1 MGSPEA
7 AHAENAYV
15 TTDAYQTHKVYYG
28 GYYTTYF
35 WIDGHVAYCAQP
47 RYSTPWSGVY
57 KKNYVRNDAI
67 AAVLYYGYG
76 GPGWNYAY
84 SHGWWPSRNRNG
96 DVMSNDDYYAA
107 THVLLAYLNGGW
119 GEALYG
125 TNQSYKNWASNNLF
139 GWVLTNLRN
148 NIYQV
153 PEAFKNSIYW
163 MDPGWNTR
171 SGRQGQDF
179 YSFNWVD
186 AGGIR
191 INKTDD
197 STGKALSGI
206 RFDIYNSD
214 QWGNQYGRAASITT
228 DANGNAA
235 TRINELPVG
244 WYVLKEANPPANC
257 QAVTSYP
264 FQVQSNFS
272 YNVRKAVN
280 GSYSGGT
287 FNLALFTNRATTQ
300 IEFKKQYGGTVA
312 PSTQIELYRNGMPT
326 GQVRTINKQGTY
338 DIYTW
343 GFYNLDKYD
352 SNGRDYVYSVKE
364 VGVSNNQVTL
374 DGKKYQVVQSGNTIT
389 NIELKDMTVR
399 KVWDD
404 KDNKYGL
411 RPSEVKVTLKRNGAS
426 GEVNVASAV
435 LSEGNEW
442 TATWNDL
449 PASDSSLFPYNY
461 RVEEEQG
468 TVASKIY
475 TSTYNASEGTLTNKL
490 ATTSIKVNKSWNTQ
504 DNPKPSEITLRL
516 MNGEQEVDSAT
527 VVPNGDDWSYTFEG
541 VPRYDSSGNE
551 ISYSLKED
559 AVSGYVNIVNETQD
573 DYGNLVFD
581 LVNVSTEIIDI
592 PVEKRWVAYVA
603 EPSRPSSIKSVLYA
617 DGMPTG
623 RSLDITSANGWKGSF
638 TGVPRYSTVDGSEI
652 AYTVREVPVDQYAW
666 EVSGSQADGY
676 VITNNF
682 GTTSVPVKKVWTG
695 EGSNTSRRPQSV
707 TIRLIAD
714 GQDTGKTLS
723 LSSSNSWAGTFSN
736 IPKYNEQGNDIVYTV
751 SEDAVGFYATSIA
764 GNQTN
769 GYTVTNKYAENET
782 SVGVAK
788 SWNDKD
794 NEAGLR
800 PDSVQVVLKKQTH
813 NGAQKLGLTTNPNTV
828 YKKQNIT
835 LSNNQMIYLG
845 WWNPTLGSAMNNQ
858 IACSL
863 TNISNNALVGYDS
876 TFAWSTV
883 RTNNAGIATLDMS
896 RYNSFNLPNMNY
908 DASTTTV
915 LVTEANEWGYPTYM
929 GLPSRRNEMVFVNND
944 YKEAIVSFPAGISN
958 YNGMPYIASYMVDF
972 ENNNQPKP
980 SYELPYG
987 FYLYNNIAYPIYLRE
1002 AEYNQYAGKMT
1013 IKNPPVLQTWSDPT
1027 TLNIVDS
1034 ITNSTWYTSP
1044 SNYTWGRNNNSGSI
1058 YLNVPVGGSSFYPT
1072 ATANARH
1079 ALSFYYTAAADT
1091 TVNIKMQTQTG
1102 YWNEG
1107 SLFATFTA
1115 KKGTHYYTITQ
1126 NATNA
1131 LSGKVRLDFLDGS
1144 ANNLNANVADLSMW
1158 NTASGTTTA
1167 DAGKTATLS
1176 ASNNWSVSFE
1186 GLPRFDAATNAPI
1199 EYFVEESPVENYT
1212 PSVKNTSVSHPSY
1225 TVNEQKANPYYSYS
1239 ITNTLGELRDI
1250 PVSKIWD
1257 DSDDLLKRRPSSI
1270 TVKLLA
1276 NGTDTG
1282 QHLELNAK
1290 NNWSATFENLPSK
1303 ASNGSVIAYTV
1314 SEDRVPCYAAPVVTG
1329 TQDDGY
1335 AVTNTMPL
1343 TEVSVSKEWLDLD
1356 NAYGTRPG
1364 TVTARLYANGT
1375 DTGKQLT
1382 LSENSGWSGTF
1393 TNLAVYDESGN
1404 AIAYTVGEDAV
1415 DKYTG
1420 SQEGSAATGIVL
1432 TNTLDKMSV
1441 AASKKWDS
1449 VDGQAP
1455 VASLELRL
1463 MRNGEQVS
1471 SKTVDEG
1478 TNWSCT
1484 FDGLDVYDESGN
1496 MYAYTVDEGDF
1507 EGSDRYEKKITGSAV
1522 SGFVVTNT
1530 ERLSIPV
1537 YKAWED
1543 YNDADGLRPYSV
1555 VVRLMENGTDAGKF
1569 LELSQENDWK
1579 GSFDDLPRYD
1589 ADGKKISYSVSE
1601 DVVASYT
1608 TDIQGSAEGGFTVT
1622 NSHSI
1627 QFTSRTV
1634 SKVWDDGDDQDG
1646 IRPDVVTI
1654 RLKQNGIEYRTCEL
1668 SDANGWMYTFE
1679 KLPIT
1684 DDSGVSYEYTVEE
1697 DTVEGYEAS
1706 YAQDV
1711 SLDYTVTNR
1720 HSPDTRTVTV
1730 EKQWALNSQYADVIP
1745 SSITVKLM
1753 QNGTEIQSAEIA
1765 PDASGRWTHEFT
1777 GLPIKDSDGNDYQ
1790 YSVKEAPIPNF
1801 SSIVGGDME
1810 HGFVIINH
1818 YMLGSREINGHKFW
1832 VGDNPENRPDHI
1844 TVQLLRNGSAIQSVE
1859 VRPNAQG
1866 QWNFSFD
1873 EVPDYDAA
1881 TGEEYT
1887 YEVRELAIDG
1897 YDPEYGYTDDG
1908 DLKIV
1913 NRATKS
1919 IPVHKQWNDDNNA
1932 NGSRPTSI
1940 KVDLVAK
1947 RFTNSN
1953 ALVYDDGKSMDAE
1966 GNETVDENRRGYR
1979 YSLDPSSTLVGEI
1992 KLDGSVRTAVVSA
2005 RSADKSETYFSKT
2018 VDVNGSTEPV
2028 SFDIGEITDRG
2039 AVLEVTDETGTDI
2052 HASVV
2057 SLLLHDSQYSTHVT
2071 DTMNLTAANGWQGT
2085 FINVQERDN
2094 KGFLLSYEV
2103 QEEPCYGYTGEVSGN
2118 ETNGYVL
2125 TNTEVKSLAV
2135 SKTWLAS
2142 GTRSALPDSIEVKL
2156 LCDGEDTG
2164 RRLTLHASEG
2174 WEGSFDGLAWRDSSG
2189 HEHEYTVEEVPVD
2202 GWIPSVQNKVRS
2214 SYSAAIVNIPTID
2227 IPVEKAWVGDEEHLS
2242 ARPDQI
2248 EASLTEKVEESAKMS
2263 GELLLWESGLSS
2275 LLNSFANTYE
2285 MPKSTTY
2292 WFDNTSDTDAF
2303 VKVSL
2308 SQQNSTVSTQVIAIP
2323 AGKSTNGE
2331 LDLSALSPSLPVSV
2345 KMSGT
2350 NDADRTADELA
2361 DQGRVFGEAT
2371 VSFEG
2376 VVDTA
2381 SLSEAGEWKHVFEN
2395 LPTIDS
2401 RGNAVSYSVSESS
2414 KVEGYTSSVSQDGD
2428 SYVITNTFG
2437 KMDVPVTKSWVD
2449 MDDKD
2454 GIRPEKVNV
2463 KLLANGQDTGKAIE
2477 LSASSGWKGSFDML
2491 DPSDDEGNAIEY
2503 TVEETDV
2510 PEGYEAVVRGNAVE
2524 GFEVVNVHDV
2534 KTEVSVTKMWDDTGN
2549 VKKIRPET
2557 LLVHLYANG
2566 EEIASARLSGET
2578 DTWSYTFTELPY
2590 ANEDGTVIEYSVSED
2605 DVEGYTQQ
2613 SIQQT
2618 DDGYVIV
2625 NWTPAP
2631 LVELPFSGNPGIW
2644 VGVGIGIVLC
2654 LVVLSPY
2661 VRENIAVARR
2671 KRKSGEQP
2679 QQ

>member
-1 MGSPEA
+1 MP
-7 AHAENAYV
+7 AH
-15 TTDAYQTHKVYYG
+15 
-28 GYYTTYF
+28 
-35 WIDGHVAYCAQP
+35 
-47 RYSTPWSGVY
+47 
-57 KKNYVRNDAI
+57 
-67 AAVLYYGYG
+67 
-76 GPGWNYAY
+76 
-84 SHGWWPSRNRNG
+84 
-96 DVMSNDDYYAA
+96 
-107 THVLLAYLNGGW
+107 
-119 GEALYG
+119 
-125 TNQSYKNWASNNLF
+125 
-139 GWVLTNLRN
+139 
-148 NIYQV
+148 
-153 PEAFKNSIYW
+153 
-163 MDPGWNTR
+163 
-171 SGRQGQDF
+171 
-179 YSFNWVD
+179 
-186 AGGIR
+186 R
-191 INKTDD
+191 I
-197 STGKALSGI
+197 
-206 RFDIYNSD
+206 
-214 QWGNQYGRAASITT
+214 
-228 DANGNAA
+228 
-235 TRINELPVG
+235 
-244 WYVLKEANPPANC
+244 
-257 QAVTSYP
+257 
-264 FQVQSNFS
+264 
-272 YNVRKAVN
+272 
-280 GSYSGGT
+280 
-287 FNLALFTNRATTQ
+287 
-300 IEFKKQYGGTVA
+300 
-312 PSTQIELYRNGMPT
+312 
-326 GQVRTINKQGTY
+326 TI
-338 DIYTW
+338 
-343 GFYNLDKYD
+343 
-352 SNGRDYVYSVKE
+352 
-364 VGVSNNQVTL
+364 
-374 DGKKYQVVQSGNTIT
+374 
-389 NIELKDMTVR
+389 
-399 KVWDD
+399 
-404 KDNKYGL
+404 
-411 RPSEVKVTLKRNGAS
+411 
-426 GEVNVASAV
+426 
-435 LSEGNEW
+435 
-442 TATWNDL
+442 
-449 PASDSSLFPYNY
+449 
-461 RVEEEQG
+461 
-468 TVASKIY
+468 
-475 TSTYNASEGTLTNKL
+475 
-490 ATTSIKVNKSWNTQ
+490 
-504 DNPKPSEITLRL
+504 
-516 MNGEQEVDSAT
+516 
-527 VVPNGDDWSYTFEG
+527 FE
-541 VPRYDSSGNE
+541 
-551 ISYSLKED
+551 
-559 AVSGYVNIVNETQD
+559 
-573 DYGNLVFD
+573 
-581 LVNVSTEIIDI
+581 
-592 PVEKRWVAYVA
+592 
-603 EPSRPSSIKSVLYA
+603 
-617 DGMPTG
+617 
-623 RSLDITSANGWKGSF
+623 
-638 TGVPRYSTVDGSEI
+638 
-652 AYTVREVPVDQYAW
+652 
-666 EVSGSQADGY
+666 
-676 VITNNF
+676 
-682 GTTSVPVKKVWTG
+682 
-695 EGSNTSRRPQSV
+695 
-707 TIRLIAD
+707 
-714 GQDTGKTLS
+714 
-723 LSSSNSWAGTFSN
+723 
-736 IPKYNEQGNDIVYTV
+736 
-751 SEDAVGFYATSIA
+751 
-764 GNQTN
+764 
-769 GYTVTNKYAENET
+769 
-782 SVGVAK
+782 
-788 SWNDKD
+788 
-794 NEAGLR
+794 
-800 PDSVQVVLKKQTH
+800 
-813 NGAQKLGLTTNPNTV
+813 
-828 YKKQNIT
+828 
-835 LSNNQMIYLG
+835 
-845 WWNPTLGSAMNNQ
+845 
-858 IACSL
+858 
-863 TNISNNALVGYDS
+863 
-876 TFAWSTV
+876 
-883 RTNNAGIATLDMS
+883 
-896 RYNSFNLPNMNY
+896 
-908 DASTTTV
+908 
-915 LVTEANEWGYPTYM
+915 
-929 GLPSRRNEMVFVNND
+929 
-944 YKEAIVSFPAGISN
+944 
-958 YNGMPYIASYMVDF
+958 
-972 ENNNQPKP
+972 
-980 SYELPYG
+980 
-987 FYLYNNIAYPIYLRE
+987 
-1002 AEYNQYAGKMT
+1002 
-1013 IKNPPVLQTWSDPT
+1013 
-1027 TLNIVDS
+1027 
-1034 ITNSTWYTSP
+1034 
-1044 SNYTWGRNNNSGSI
+1044 
-1058 YLNVPVGGSSFYPT
+1058 PVGGSSFYPT

-1107 SLFATFTA
+1107 SVFATFTA

-1131 LSGKVRLDFLDGS
+1131 LSGKVRLDFLNGS
-1144 ANNLNANVADLSMW
+1144 GTNLNANVADLSMW

-1176 ASNNWSVSFE
+1176 ASNNWSASFE
-1186 GLPRFDAATNAPI
+1186 GLPRFDTATNAPI
-1199 EYFVEESPVENYT
+1199 EYLVEEAPVENYT

-1225 TVNEQKANPYYSYS
+1225 TVNEQKVNPYYSYS

-1250 PVSKIWD
+1250 PVSKVWD
-1257 DSDDLLKRRPSSI
+1257 DSDDLMKRRPSSI

-1335 AVTNTMPL
+1335 VVTNTMPL
-1343 TEVSVSKEWLDLD
+1343 TEVAVSKEWLDID

-1364 TVTARLYANGT
+1364 TVMARLYANGV

-1382 LSENSGWSGTF
+1382 LSENSGWAGMF
-1393 TNLAVYDESGN
+1393 ANLAVYDESGN
-1404 AIAYTVGEDAV
+1404 AIAYTVTEDAV

-1441 AASKKWDS
+1441 SASKKWDS
-1449 VDGQAP
+1449 VDGQSP

-1463 MRNGEQVS
+1463 MRNGEQVA

-1484 FDGLDVYDESGN
+1484 FDGLDVYDGSGN

-1507 EGSDRYEKKITGSAV
+1507 EDSDRYEKKITGSAV

-1555 VVRLMENGTDAGKF
+1555 VVRLMENGTDTGKF

-1601 DVVASYT
+1601 DAVSSYT
-1608 TDIQGSAEGGFTVT
+1608 TNIQGSAESGFTVT
-1622 NSHSI
+1622 NSHNI
-1627 QFTSRTV
+1627 QFTSRTI

-1654 RLKQNGIEYRTCEL
+1654 RLKQNGTEYRTCEL
-1668 SDANGWMYTFE
+1668 SDANGWMHTFE
-1679 KLPIT
+1679 KLPIA

-1697 DTVEGYEAS
+1697 DAVEGYEAS

-1753 QNGTEIQSAEIA
+1753 QNGAEIQSAEIA

-1777 GLPIKDSDGNDYQ
+1777 GLPIKDSDGNEYQ

-1818 YMLGSREINGHKFW
+1818 YMLGSQEINGHKFW

-1897 YDPEYGYTDDG
+1897 YDPEYGYTDNG

-1919 IPVHKQWNDDNNA
+1919 IPVNKSWNDDNNA

-1953 ALVYDDGKSMDAE
+1953 ALVYDDGKSTDAE

-1992 KLDGSVRTAVVSA
+1992 KLDGSVRTAVISA

-2039 AVLEVTDETGTDI
+2039 AVLEVTDETGTNI
-2052 HASVV
+2052 HANVV
-2057 SLLLHDSQYSTHVT
+2057 SLLLHDSQYSTHVA

-2103 QEEPCYGYTGEVSGN
+2103 QEEPCYGYTSEVSGN

-2156 LCDGEDTG
+2156 LCDGTDTG

-2189 HEHEYTVEEVPVD
+2189 REHEYTVEEVPVD
-2202 GWIPSVQNKVRS
+2202 GWIPSIQDKVRS

-2242 ARPDQI
+2242 ARPDRI

-2263 GELLLWESGLSS
+2263 GELLLWESELSS

-2285 MPKSTTY
+2285 MPKSVAY
-2292 WFDNTSDTDAF
+2292 RFDNTSDTDAF

-2308 SQQNSTVSTQVIAIP
+2308 SQQNSTVFTQVIAIP
-2323 AGKSTNGE
+2323 ARKSTNGE
-2331 LDLSALSPSLPVSV
+2331 LDLSSLSPSLPVSV

-2361 DQGRVFGEAT
+2361 DQGLVFGEAT

-2376 VVDTA
+2376 VIDTA

-2454 GIRPEKVNV
+2454 GIRPEKVSI
-2463 KLLANGQDTGKAIE
+2463 KLLANGQDTGRTIE
-2477 LSASSGWKGSFDML
+2477 VSASSGWKGSFDML

-2510 PEGYEAVVRGNAVE
+2510 PEGYEAVVKGSATE
-2524 GFEVVNVHDV
+2524 GFEVVNIHDV

-2557 LLVHLYANG
+2557 LLVHLHADG

-2590 ANEDGTVIEYSVSED
+2590 ANEDGTVIEYTVSED
-2605 DVEGYTQQ
+2605 NVEGYTQQ

-2644 VGVGIGIVLC
+2644 IGVGVGLVLC

-2671 KRKSGEQP
+2671 KRKSGQQP